1 VRVDD
6 AAIASRLRRCYSGA
20 VYDAIRELGGPPSA
34 LPPDIAL
41 LDPAASV
48 AGPAFTL
55 LGSRKEGL
63 SAHESLLSWTRFL
76 SAGPRDHVVVC
87 QPNDSTL
94 AQMGEL
100 SAETLQRRGVAGF
113 VVDGGARDTS
123 FIVRLGFPTACRYT
137 TPADIVGRWSVDDM
151 ACTIAIGEVAVHND
165 DFVVADRDGVVIVP
179 RTMITEVVAR
189 TEELMTTESELRQ
202 ALRRGLDP
210 EAAYRR
216 YGVF

>member
-1 VRVDD
+1 MRVDD
-6 AAIASRLRRCYSGA
+6 ATIASRLRRCYSGA
-20 VYDAIRELGGPPSA
+20 VYDALRELGGPPSA

-94 AQMGEL
+94 AHMGEL

-113 VVDGGARDTS
+113 VVDGGARDAS

-137 TPADIVGRWSVDDM
+137 TPADIVCRWSVDDM

-189 TEELMTTESELRQ
+189 TEELMTTESELRK
-202 ALRRGLDP
+202 ALREGLDP
-210 EAAYRR
+210 EAAYLR
-216 YGVF
+216 YRVF